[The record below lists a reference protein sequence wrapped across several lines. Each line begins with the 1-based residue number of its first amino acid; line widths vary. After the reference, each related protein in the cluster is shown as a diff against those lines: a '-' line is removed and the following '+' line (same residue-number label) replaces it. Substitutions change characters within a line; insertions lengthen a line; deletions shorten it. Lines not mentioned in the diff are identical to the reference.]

1 MKRIFLVFCSLLFT
15 GSLPSFA
22 QDITPTDNIIYVK
35 HDAQGEGTGSS
46 WEHAVPELADALLW
60 AWQHQ
65 YDGLWSNINPLQI
78 WVAEGAYKPK
88 YIDPND
94 PEGDDRAVLRSFL
107 LLEDVHVYG
116 GFEGSENLFSERN
129 NWKGNPT
136 ILSGQL
142 DEVYSEDGVTYENV
156 SHVVTFAGEFSNSIL
171 DGFTITGGNAIYD
184 DGILIDNDFYIS
196 GSNGGG
202 IYVQDA
208 RPTLRNLIIRENR
221 AQWYGGG
228 LYVEEYYVHPEP
240 LVVENVVILSN
251 EAEQGGGI
259 LHYDVE
265 LIFKNCVFQGNVA
278 ERGGAIYSFFT
289 EVHLL
294 NTLIAGNKGSGSGYA
309 GGIYLSNSKVEVINS
324 TISSNRG
331 GAIYLLDGGQLTAIK
346 NSVLYSNEFAITGI
360 ENANVEN
367 SFIHFVNHPH
377 PSNLPSNTNPK
388 FVESRSPINAPFTDG
403 DFRLSPESPLLN
415 MGNNIHYP
423 DDLATDTD
431 LAGNPRVKDGIID
444 IGAFEGG
451 HLPLPVTMTFFEARL
466 EAAIAQLHWR
476 TVLEENVSH
485 FEVQRSYNGRD
496 FEVIGSVVAQNR
508 NGMDYRFDDPTKPNQ
523 GNVVY
528 YRLRTID
535 WDGTFQLSPLVSVEW
550 ENTAAMKG
558 KLYPNPVR
566 GSRVIVDIP
575 ALSEKAIINVY
586 DFTGRV
592 IPVTISSQNASLFE
606 LDIRDLTSGL
616 YFIQAMEGGMSVWTE
631 RLLVEK

>member
-1 MKRIFLVFCSLLFT
+1 M
-15 GSLPSFA
+15 
-22 QDITPTDNIIYVK
+22 
-35 HDAQGEGTGSS
+35 
-46 WEHAVPELADALLW
+46 
-60 AWQHQ
+60 
-65 YDGLWSNINPLQI
+65 
-78 WVAEGAYKPK
+78 AEGIYKPK
-88 YIDPND
+88 FVDPDD
-94 PEGDDRAVLRSFL
+94 PDGDNRAFLRSFV
-107 LLEDVHVYG
+107 LLEDVHVFG
-116 GFEGSENLFSERN
+116 GFEGNENVFSDRE
-129 NWKGNPT
+129 NWKENPT
-136 ILSGQL
+136 ILSGEL
-142 DEVYSEDGVTYENV
+142 DEVYNDEGIIYENV
-156 SHVVTFAGEFSNSIL
+156 SHVVTIAGEFSNSIL
-171 DGFTITGGNAIYD
+171 DGFTITGGRAFYA
-184 DGILIDNDFYIS
+184 DGISIDTNYFIT
-196 GSNGGG
+196 GSYGGG
-202 IYVQDA
+202 IYVHSA
-208 RPTLRNLIIRENR
+208 RPTLRNLIIQGNQAEVFGGGIYMGENILLDNPVVLDNITFFENE
-221 AQWYGGG
+221 AQNGGG
-228 LYVEEYYVHPEP
+228 LQNF
-240 LVVENVVILSN
+240 VVEAWV
-251 EAEQGGGI
+251 
-259 LHYDVE
+259 
-265 LIFKNCVFQGNVA
+265 KNCVFQGNIA
-278 ERGGAIYSFFT
+278 RRGGAIYSFFADL
-289 EVHLL
+289 HLL
-294 NTLIAGNKGSGSGYA
+294 NTLIAGNVSDGEVGHA
-309 GGIYLSNSKVEVINS
+309 GGIYLALSNVEIINS
-324 TISSNRG
+324 TISSNKNG
-331 GAIYLLDGGQLTAIK
+331 PIFFDVSNINAIRNSVIYDFENIVSALISTNIQNSLIQHTALLD
-346 NSVLYSNEFAITGI
+346 
-360 ENANVEN
+360 
-367 SFIHFVNHPH
+367 
-377 PSNLPSNTNPK
+377 PSNLLLSTLPG
-388 FVESRSPINAPFTDG
+388 FVAPRSYNDAPFIDG
-403 DFRLSPESPLLN
+403 DYRLSPESLLLN

-476 TVLEENVSH
+476 TALEENVSH

-566 GSRVIVDIP
+566 GSRVIVEIP

-616 YFIQAMEGGMSVWTE
+616 YFIQAMEGGMSVWTK